1 MSESNTSEAVRT
13 TPAFPKREENQEI
26 FWKNMVQQK
35 LRAPHLAVQD
45 RIQISR
51 DRTADQALKHRER
64 DRAERDALT
73 GLLNRK
79 GYERRLNEEVAR
91 SKRSGQELSVI
102 FLDLNNLHDI
112 NKEEGHAGGDNKIKA
127 TAESL
132 KRVSRETDVI
142 ARIGGDEYVVL
153 LPNTQKEQAMSYWD
167 RLFPELTIS
176 EVKISAGIGKI
187 TPGTQD
193 EVEGSIRLADAAMY
207 KAKLASRESSTSVM
221 KTVDDLSD
229 EEKINSENLILEATK
244 RIA

>member
-1 MSESNTSEAVRT
+1 MSESNTSEIAKT
-13 TPAFPKREENQEI
+13 ASTLPKREENQEI

-35 LRAPHLAVQD
+35 MRAPHLSTQD

-51 DRTADQALKHRER
+51 DRTADQALKNRER

-79 GYERRLNEEVAR
+79 GYDRRLKEEVAR
-91 SKRSGQELSVI
+91 ARRSGQELSVI
-102 FLDLNNLHDI
+102 FMDLNNLHDI
-112 NKEEGHAGGDNKIKA
+112 NKEEGHAGGDKKIKA
-127 TAESL
+127 AAESL
-132 KRVSRETDVI
+132 KRVSRETDVL
-142 ARIGGDEYVVL
+142 ARIGGDEYVAL

-167 RLFPELTIS
+167 RLFPELALS
-176 EVKISAGIGKI
+176 DVKISAGIGKV

-207 KAKLASRESSTSVM
+207 KAKLASRDVTTSVM

-229 EEKINSENLILEATK
+229 EEKINSENLIAEATK